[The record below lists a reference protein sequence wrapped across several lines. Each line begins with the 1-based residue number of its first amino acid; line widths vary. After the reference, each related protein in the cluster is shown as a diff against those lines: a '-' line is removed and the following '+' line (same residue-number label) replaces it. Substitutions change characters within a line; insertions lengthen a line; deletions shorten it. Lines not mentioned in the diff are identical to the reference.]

1 MVVLSL
7 ALYLAY
13 MWISNYFF
21 SDNILGT
28 TLIAWTSTKVYL
40 TVLFCICLI
49 LFVDGI
55 VVHVDFMRGE
65 YSSKMRQ
72 VVHDHMEESKTYYD
86 KMSLKITDGVSLAVK
101 EHQQH

>member
-1 MVVLSL
+1 MFAVVVLSL

-13 MWISNYFF
+13 MWISNYYF

-28 TLIAWTSTKVYL
+28 TKIAWTSVKIYL
-40 TVLFCICLI
+40 TVLFCICVI

-55 VVHVDFMRGE
+55 VVHVDFIRGL

-72 VVHDHMEESKTYYD
+72 VVHDHM
-86 KMSLKITDGVSLAVK
+86 
-101 EHQQH
+101 